1 MPVPL
6 SPDPIPGAQDP
17 VITGDPRL
25 TPDPLE
31 GVRRWASGREL
42 VVGGRAGEVER
53 ASVLGSVC
61 VFDEDMLDGAA
72 GEEDAIVRG
81 RVWVD
86 GEVRVGEMLLVIGDA
101 KFDGSVC
108 VVGDDRE
115 GNKAWAVGDDKL
127 EGWV

>member
-1 MPVPL
+1 M
-6 SPDPIPGAQDP
+6 
-17 VITGDPRL
+17 
-25 TPDPLE
+25 
-31 GVRRWASGREL
+31 RRWASGREL